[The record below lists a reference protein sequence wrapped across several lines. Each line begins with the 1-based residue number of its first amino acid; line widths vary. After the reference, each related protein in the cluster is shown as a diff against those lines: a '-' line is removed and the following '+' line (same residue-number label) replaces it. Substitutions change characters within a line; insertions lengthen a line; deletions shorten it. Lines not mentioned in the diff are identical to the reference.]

1 MARRSRPAEPR
12 APSDDGAGEWVCMAV
27 IGAPK
32 GVRGALKIT
41 CFSEEPD
48 SVVAYGP
55 LSVGP
60 GEGTLTLR
68 LLERLK
74 NNQIVAAVEGVE
86 DRDTAAAL
94 TGTRLYLRRADLP
107 EPEDDDEFYFH
118 DLIGL
123 AVQHVDGHALGRVT
137 AVHDHGAGAF
147 LEVLPD
153 GANKTVIIPFTR
165 EAVPVVDLE
174 NAKLVADP
182 PPGLVDDG

>member
-1 MARRSRPAEPR
+1 MARRSRPAEPQ
-12 APSDDGAGEWVCMAV
+12 ASSDDGAENWVCLAV

-32 GVRGALKIT
+32 GVKGALKIT

-48 SVVAYGP
+48 NVVAYGP

-60 GEGTLTLR
+60 GERTLTLR

-74 NNQIVAAVEGVE
+74 NNQIVVAIEGVE
-86 DRDTAAAL
+86 DRDAAATL
-94 TGTRLYLRRADLP
+94 TGTRLYLRRGDLP

-123 AVQHVDGHALGRVT
+123 AVQHVDGHPLGAIT

-147 LEVLPD
+147 LEVLPA
-153 GANKTVIIPFTR
+153 GASKTVIIPFTR
-165 EAVPVVDLE
+165 DAVPVVDLE
-174 NAKLVADP
+174 HGKLVADP
-182 PPGLVDDG
+182 PAELLDDG

>member
-12 APSDDGAGEWVCMAV
+12 APSGDGAGEWVCMAV

-41 CFSEEPD
+41 CFSDEPD
-48 SVVAYGP
+48 NVVAYGP

-60 GEGTLTLR
+60 GERTLTLR

-74 NNQIVAAVEGVE
+74 NNQIVVAIEGVE

-94 TGTRLYLRRADLP
+94 TGTRLYLRRTDLP
-107 EPEDDDEFYFH
+107 EPDDDEFYFH

-153 GANKTVIIPFTR
+153 GANNTVIIPFTR
-165 EAVPVVDLE
+165 EAVPQVDLE
-174 NAKLVADP
+174 GGKLIADP
-182 PPGLVDDG
+182 PAGLMDDG